1 MSGSIFLS
9 GTDFSVSET
18 DPFANISFQ
27 RTGDTSAPV
36 TVEYEVLVDPNF
48 GNPAS
53 TDDVATVR
61 DEVIIPAGETSV
73 TIQVQMVDDDLS
85 EGTESF
91 FVSLISVD
99 SGALL
104 FPRTAR
110 IDILDDENPEE
121 PPVTPAL
128 ESPYTVNE
136 EVVYDGAA
144 GQPIAFEFLP
154 TAPTQMLLAE
164 KSGLITLIDT
174 TTNAKV
180 SDVLDLRSV
189 VNNTDDRGLMDIALH
204 PDFENSPYLYA
215 FYVVDP
221 DDIAASGNAGPD
233 GRGNRYSHVVRYELD
248 ADNNYASVVEDSAVI
263 IAGSGGQSRFDIS
276 GNGAQ
281 NFTGSRTLIN
291 ALASDVDPETGE
303 YKQDYIKVDSVSH
316 AGGSLAF
323 GPDGAL
329 YIATGDGT
337 SFGLADPRSVS
348 VQDIDSLAGKILR
361 VDPLTGEG
369 LADNPFVD
377 EAGGDLTANA
387 AKVWQL
393 GLRNPFSM
401 GFDDDGQL
409 FITNTGWTKYETVL
423 TGGPG
428 ANFGWPWFEGVAD
441 GELQETAGYSNFPE
455 AAEFYAKVAS
465 GEIVVTQP
473 FGSFAHDQAKPGF
486 QVQAITGADDVISS
500 DALPESLQ
508 GYYIFTDV
516 VQGEVFAINTD
527 DRREVE
533 FLYKS
538 ESPYAPVHFKQGP
551 DGEIYFADLTG
562 FIGKLTIDDPREEP
576 DVEFDGS
583 IYVRGTDGLTRDEA
597 QLEAAALG
605 GTLVQIDSQ
614 AEQDFIVDTF
624 WENRAIAVD
633 ANDVATEGVWVNS
646 DGEEIQY
653 TNWRPGE
660 PNNARGIQDY
670 AWIVSED
677 GRWDDQWDGQSNIF
691 NGRGWTKTD
700 PFWVYEIKQE
710 DPDEPE
716 LIGQSGDINVEQA
729 NAGQWHSVTFD
740 TVMDDPI
747 VVASVVTFNGGQPVH
762 VRVQNVT
769 ETGFEFQME
778 EWEYLD
784 GYHIAETISWIAVER
799 GLHILEDGSAI
810 EAGTTTASH
819 TSRDVAFEHGFDE
832 GAAVIG
838 QVASENDDAAVVE
851 RITNVSSDGFDIFLQ
866 EQERADGVHA
876 EEEFHWIAFETGTHD
891 SFMAESVSADERR
904 VNVDLDGGFEG
915 AVLTDLQST
924 FGLDTASV
932 RFTGDQIFVQ
942 EEQSSGREL
951 NHTFEDIAIVQTE
964 NFLFA

>member
-27 RTGDTSAPV
+27 RTGDTTNPV
-36 TVEYEVLVDPNF
+36 TVEYEVLVDANVD
-48 GNPAS
+48 NPAS
-53 TDDVATVR
+53 TDDVFTLR

-121 PPVTPAL
+121 PPVTPTL
-128 ESPYTVNE
+128 ESAYEVSE
-136 EVVYDGAA
+136 EVVYAGVG

-154 TAPTQMLLAE
+154 TAPTQMLVAE
-164 KSGLITLIDT
+164 KSGRITLFDT
-174 TTNAKV
+174 ATNTKV

-189 VNNTDDRGLMDIALH
+189 VNNTNDRGLMDIALH
-204 PDFENSPYLYA
+204 PDFENNPYLYA

-233 GRGNRYSHVVRYELD
+233 GRGNRYSHVVRHELD
-248 ADNNYASVVEDSAVI
+248 ADTNYASVVEDSAVI
-263 IAGSGGQSRFDIS
+263 LAGSGGQSRFDIS

-291 ALASDVDPETGE
+291 ELASDIDPVTGE

-377 EAGGDLTANA
+377 EAGGDLSANA

-423 TGGPG
+423 SGGPG
-428 ANFGWPWFEGVAD
+428 ANFGWPWFEGVSD
-441 GELQETAGYSNFPE
+441 GELQQTAGYSEFPE

-473 FGSFAHDQAKPGF
+473 YGSFAHDQAEPGF

-516 VQGEVFAINTD
+516 VQGEIFAINTD
-527 DRREVE
+527 DRRDVE

-538 ESPYAPVHFKQGP
+538 ENPYAPVHFKQGP
-551 DGEIYFADLTG
+551 GGELYFADLTG
-562 FIGKLTIDDPREEP
+562 FIGKLTIEDPREEP
-576 DVEFDGS
+576 DPEFDGS
-583 IYVRGTDGLTRDEA
+583 TYVLGTNGLSWDEA
-597 QLEAAALG
+597 QLEAEALG
-605 GTLVQIDSQ
+605 GTLVRIDSQ
-614 AEQDFIVDTF
+614 AEQDFILETF
-624 WENRAIAVD
+624 WQNRAIAMD
-633 ANDVATEGVWVNS
+633 ATDLASEGVWVNS
-646 DGEEIQY
+646 DGEEIGFS
-653 TNWRPGE
+653 NWRPGE

-677 GRWDDQWDGQSNIF
+677 GRWDDQWEGQSNIF
-691 NGRGWTKTD
+691 NGRGWTVTD
-700 PFWVYEIKQE
+700 PLWVYEIEQ
-710 DPDEPE
+710 DVPDEPE
-716 LIGQSGDINVEQA
+716 LIGQSGDILIEQA
-729 NAGQWHSVTFD
+729 NAGQWHSIAFD
-740 TVMDDPI
+740 TAMDDPI
-747 VVASVVTFNGGQPVH
+747 VVASIITFNGGNPVH
-762 VRVQNVT
+762 VRIQNVT

-784 GYHIAETISWIAVER
+784 GYHVAETVSWIAVER
-799 GLHILEDGSAI
+799 GVHTFEDGSVI
-810 EAGTTTASH
+810 EAGATLADHTTQGV
-819 TSRDVAFEHGFDE
+819 DFEHGFDE
-832 GAAVIG
+832 GASVIG
-838 QVASENDDAAVVE
+838 QVASENDGTAVVD

-866 EQERADGVHA
+866 EEERADGVHA
-876 EEEFHWIAFETGTHD
+876 EEEFHWIAFETGSHD
-891 SFMAESVSADERR
+891 SFAAQSVTADERR
-904 VNVDLDGGFEG
+904 VDVGLDDAFDG
-915 AVLTDLQST
+915 ATLTDMQST
-924 FGLDTASV
+924 FGMDTAAI
-932 RFTGDQIFVQ
+932 RFSGDQVFVQ
-942 EEQSSGREL
+942 EEQSSGREV
-951 NHTFEDIAIVQTE
+951 NHVFEDIAIIQTE
-964 NFLFA
+964 DHLFA